1 MSVSYYCTFQGANA
15 KSGPDYPLCAPPLAH
30 ARKREQ
36 AVRTMPWTEE
46 EMAAE
51 AEADALKEA
60 ARNRPPAPKEELIAQ
75 LNSAVTILLAP
86 PSGQAVAEANA
97 WLMGLTDT
105 ADCWPTCLAA
115 LNRATDDG
123 TATALLSLCLS
134 LVRQNKL
141 TGAPLPSE
149 VAPLVHRLWGGAP
162 EATPV
167 RRQACT
173 LLCALACVDPHEC
186 DSLLDWPF
194 SLGTGADA
202 PLALHLLQD
211 LAYEVFHRPL
221 QSRPLNGLLQDVRS
235 NAVSFLELCV
245 HMRLQLPPP
254 PNARPRRLR
263 PPAADR
269 QTGRLTDT
277 VRLRVRGRRD
287 VGRPTAALAAC
298 AAAVGACGH
307 RALRPPRDPRPR
319 PRPPPRPPRARRRVA
334 RGGGAR

>member
-1 MSVSYYCTFQGANA
+1 
-15 KSGPDYPLCAPPLAH
+15 
-30 ARKREQ
+30 
-36 AVRTMPWTEE
+36 MPWTAE

-51 AEADALKEA
+51 AEAEALKEA
-60 ARNRPPAPKEELIAQ
+60 ARNRPPAPKEELVAQ

-149 VAPLVHRLWGGAP
+149 LAPLVHRLWGGAP

-173 LLCALACVDPHEC
+173 LLCALACTDPHEC
-186 DSLLDWPF
+186 DTLLDWPF

-235 NAVSFLELCV
+235 NAVSFLELCA
-245 HMRLQLPPP
+245 HAAPTPSASR
-254 PNARPRRLR
+254 RSPRR
-263 PPAADR
+263 
-269 QTGRLTDT
+269 
-277 VRLRVRGRRD
+277 
-287 VGRPTAALAAC
+287 
-298 AAAVGACGH
+298 
-307 RALRPPRDPRPR
+307 RPR
-319 PRPPPRPPRARRRVA
+319 PRPSS
-334 RGGGAR
+334 

>member
-1 MSVSYYCTFQGANA
+1 MECLKVAADGDLRYTSIQPIGA
-15 KSGPDYPLCAPPLAH
+15 
-30 ARKREQ
+30 REIEL
-36 AVRTMPWTEE
+36 RMPWTEE

-51 AEADALKEA
+51 AEADSLKEA
-60 ARNRPPAPKEELIAQ
+60 TRNRPPAPKEELVAQ

-86 PSGQAVAEANA
+86 PSGTAVAEANA

-123 TATALLSLCLS
+123 TTTALLSLCLS

-149 VAPLVHRLWGGAP
+149 VAPFVHRLWGGAP

-211 LAYEVFHRPL
+211 LSYEVFHRPL

-235 NAVSFLELCV
+235 NAVSFLELCA
-245 HMRLQLPPP
+245 HMRLQPPPASQRSPPP
-254 PNARPRRLR
+254 P
-263 PPAADR
+263 AAPGSRQRDR
-269 QTGRLTDT
+269 QAERHCAPVCAWQARRRMACCCSRCRHCSSGCMRASCSRPARDTG
-277 VRLRVRGRRD
+277 
-287 VGRPTAALAAC
+287 
-298 AAAVGACGH
+298 
-307 RALRPPRDPRPR
+307 PR
-319 PRPPPRPPRARRRVA
+319 PRPPPRPPRACRCVA
-334 RGGGAR
+334 RRGGAA

>member
-1 MSVSYYCTFQGANA
+1 
-15 KSGPDYPLCAPPLAH
+15 
-30 ARKREQ
+30 
-36 AVRTMPWTEE
+36 MPWTAE

-60 ARNRPPAPKEELIAQ
+60 ARNRPAAPKEELVVQ
-75 LNSAVTILLAP
+75 LFSAVTILLTP

-105 ADCWPTCLAA
+105 ADCWPTCLSA
-115 LNRATDDG
+115 LHRATDDG

-141 TGAPLPSE
+141 TGAPKPSD
-149 VAPLVHRLWGGAP
+149 VAPLVHRLWGGAA

-221 QSRPLNGLLQDVRS
+221 QSRPLTALLQDVRS
-235 NAVSFLELCV
+235 NAISFLELCAGT
-245 HMRLQLPPP
+245 RLQLF
-254 PNARPRRLR
+254 ASQRSR
-263 PPAADR
+263 PP
-269 QTGRLTDT
+269 QL
-277 VRLRVRGRRD
+277 
-287 VGRPTAALAAC
+287 
-298 AAAVGACGH
+298 
-307 RALRPPRDPRPR
+307 RPR
-319 PRPPPRPPRARRRVA
+319 PADR
-334 RGGGAR
+334 

>member
-194 SLGTGADA
+194 SLGTGVDA

-235 NAVSFLELCV
+235 NAVSFLELCA
-245 HMRLQLPPP
+245 HMRLQLPP
-254 PNARPRRLR
+254 ASQRS
-263 PPAADR
+263 
-269 QTGRLTDT
+269 
-277 VRLRVRGRRD
+277 
-287 VGRPTAALAAC
+287 
-298 AAAVGACGH
+298 
-307 RALRPPRDPRPR
+307 
-319 PRPPPRPPRARRRVA
+319 PPPRGPRQQTERQA
-334 RGGGAR
+334 G

>member
-1 MSVSYYCTFQGANA
+1 
-15 KSGPDYPLCAPPLAH
+15 
-30 ARKREQ
+30 
-36 AVRTMPWTEE
+36 MPWTAE

-51 AEADALKEA
+51 AEAEALKEA
-60 ARNRPPAPKEELIAQ
+60 ARNRPPAPKEELVAQ

-149 VAPLVHRLWGGAP
+149 LAPLVHRLWGGAP

-173 LLCALACVDPHEC
+173 LLCALACTDPHEC
-186 DSLLDWPF
+186 DTLLDWPF

-221 QSRPLNGLLQDVRS
+221 QSRPLNGLLQDARS
-235 NAVSFLELCV
+235 NAVAFLELCA
-245 HMRLQLPPP
+245 RAAPPP
-254 PNARPRRLR
+254 SAARCSPRR
-263 PPAADR
+263 P
-269 QTGRLTDT
+269 
-277 VRLRVRGRRD
+277 
-287 VGRPTAALAAC
+287 
-298 AAAVGACGH
+298 
-307 RALRPPRDPRPR
+307 PRPR
-319 PRPPPRPPRARRRVA
+319 PRPRSRPRPAS
-334 RGGGAR
+334 